1 MAERMAENIEK
12 VYDNI
17 DYSVRFGMSD
27 YFSRCGSLLNIS
39 GVAKTV
45 SAPTPY
51 MSSEGNTL
59 AIVTAGCG
67 RIIVNNEANE
77 IKRGSFVCVGP
88 FHSCSIV
95 PDEGSA
101 VSLAYCRMDCGIY
114 MYMMSNPYVK
124 VNSFVVP
131 QGAIIAQI
139 SEADCRRVENIFAF
153 LAQQKSEEDYFT
165 NKMKYMYVVEL
176 YGILLHESNKKAII

>member
-1 MAERMAENIEK
+1 
-12 VYDNI
+12 
-17 DYSVRFGMSD
+17 
-27 YFSRCGSLLNIS
+27 
-39 GVAKTV
+39 
-45 SAPTPY
+45 
-51 MSSEGNTL
+51 
-59 AIVTAGCG
+59 
-67 RIIVNNEANE
+67 
-77 IKRGSFVCVGP
+77 
-88 FHSCSIV
+88 
-95 PDEGSA
+95 
-101 VSLAYCRMDCGIY
+101 
-114 MYMMSNPYVK
+114 MYMMSNPYGK